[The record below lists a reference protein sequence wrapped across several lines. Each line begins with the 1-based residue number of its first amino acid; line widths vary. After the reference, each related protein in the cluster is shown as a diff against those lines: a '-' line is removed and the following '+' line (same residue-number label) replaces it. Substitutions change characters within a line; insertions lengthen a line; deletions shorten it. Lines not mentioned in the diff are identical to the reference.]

1 MKLVKNLLKAEHRHS
16 RLLELLLAIYI
27 IVDVDTPRQL
37 ARMVDTTVGQIVIYL
52 LITSKFYAAGPIAG
66 VLSICAAYLLIDRSS
81 KKTGSYY
88 TNAESAEEIKMDI
101 LKNYNGFPKTLEEDI
116 VNSMAP
122 LVKHG
127 SIGPS
132 DYKPVLG
139 KLHSASAI
147 NA

>member
-37 ARMVDTTVGQIVIYL
+37 ARMVDTNVGQIIIYL
-52 LITSKFYAAGPIAG
+52 LIATMFYSAGPIAG

>member
-27 IVDVDTPRQL
+27 IVDVDTPIQL

-52 LITSKFYAAGPIAG
+52 LIATMFYAAGPIAG

-88 TNAESAEEIKMDI
+88 NNAESAEEIKMDI

-132 DYKPVLG
+132 EYKPVLG

>member
-37 ARMVDTTVGQIVIYL
+37 ARMVDTTVGQIIIYL
-52 LITSKFYAAGPIAG
+52 LIATMFYSAGPIAG

>member
-52 LITSKFYAAGPIAG
+52 LIRSMFYAAGPIAG

>member
-37 ARMVDTTVGQIVIYL
+37 ARMVDTTVGKIVIYL
-52 LITSKFYAAGPIAG
+52 LIASMFYAAGPIAG

>member
-52 LITSKFYAAGPIAG
+52 LITSMFYAAGPIAG
-66 VLSICAAYLLIDRSS
+66 VLSICAAYLLINRSS

>member
-52 LITSKFYAAGPIAG
+52 LIATMFYAAGPIAG

>member
-1 MKLVKNLLKAEHRHS
+1 MKLVKDLLKAEHRHS
-16 RLLELLLAIYI
+16 RLLEVLLAMYI
-27 IVDVDTPRQL
+27 IFDVDTPSQL
-37 ARMVDTTVGQIVIYL
+37 ARFVDTTIGQIAVYL
-52 LITSKFYAAGPIAG
+52 LITSIFYAAGPIAG
-66 VLSICAAYLLIDRSS
+66 VLSICAAYLLFDRSS

-88 TNAESAEEIKMDI
+88 TSNESAEEIKMDI
-101 LKNYNGFPKTLEEDI
+101 LKNYNGFPKTLEEDM

-132 DYKPVLG
+132 DYKPILG

-147 NA
+147 SA

>member
-52 LITSKFYAAGPIAG
+52 LITSMFYAAGPIAG

>member
-1 MKLVKNLLKAEHRHS
+1 M
-16 RLLELLLAIYI
+16 
-27 IVDVDTPRQL
+27 
-37 ARMVDTTVGQIVIYL
+37 
-52 LITSKFYAAGPIAG
+52 FYSAGPIAG

>member
-52 LITSKFYAAGPIAG
+52 LIATMFYAAGPIAG

-88 TNAESAEEIKMDI
+88 NNAESAEEIKMDI